1 MLESLPEPLKEPL
14 LEPWH
19 EPCCPAFQNHGAKFQ
34 ACTRIPRMQVSKLLG
49 FVQDY
54 RIPDFKVS
62 GFQGYGIPGSIA
74 PGFSGFYGSRI

>member
-1 MLESLPEPLKEPL
+1 
-14 LEPWH
+14 
-19 EPCCPAFQNHGAKFQ
+19 
-34 ACTRIPRMQVSKLLG
+34 MQVSKLLG